1 MLWFISMSVRCLI
14 LIGSVTASIPLN
26 NSLQRQTRDDDKKLI
41 KVTLF
46 ERDDDTVYYGITE
59 VGFPPQYFK
68 LVFDTGSP
76 TIWVCNER
84 RSQNLF
90 MVKNSYDTDYSTTYI
105 NRGEDYRSR
114 FGNYRASGHIAS
126 DNVKLDR
133 RQFFT
138 DFAVVDNIQGY
149 VGQLYSIDGLFGLAP
164 SQIHPKFKS
173 TPLDDMVSQGLI
185 SQRVFAFVFHR
196 LAYTNDVTLRTGLL
210 TILDTGTFK
219 THLPEPVVKDLFS
232 KIGVRPSPEG
242 YTVNCD
248 AIKTMPTLVFHSEHI
263 QLFWYPWQYVQQVS
277 PDFCWVTIQ
286 ATKPNF
292 CADVLLG
299 ISFLRHYSTV
309 FDVDKERV
317 GFAEPVEE
325 ASAST

>member
-196 LAYTNDVTLRTGLL
+196 GGVHGTLLFGDCSEDCIPRTVHYFPLQSAVPGYWVISFERLAYTNDVTLRTGLL

-263 QLFWYPWQYVQQVS
+263 QLFWYPWQYVQQ
-277 PDFCWVTIQ
+277 
-286 ATKPNF
+286 
-292 CADVLLG
+292 
-299 ISFLRHYSTV
+299 
-309 FDVDKERV
+309 
-317 GFAEPVEE
+317 
-325 ASAST
+325 